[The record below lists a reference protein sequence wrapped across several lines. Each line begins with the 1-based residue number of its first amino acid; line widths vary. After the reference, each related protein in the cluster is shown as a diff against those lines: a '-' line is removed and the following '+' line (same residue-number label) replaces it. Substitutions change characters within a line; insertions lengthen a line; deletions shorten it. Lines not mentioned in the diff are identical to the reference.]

1 MKENK
6 LSVAFVGQLYENEAG
21 TTKYVYPHQEDTSWA
36 GTFGSDPRSALTA
49 LGNVTKCYSIKVLSG
64 CILYAYRT
72 LVDRRGGS
80 NTAMVIL
87 KADGPTIDGEKLAE
101 RLISLLEY
109 AIKQDSKDQIKED
122 VIKEKL
128 SGLEDLFDLER
139 KPQSTLEEIHIRKGA
154 YRIYS
159 TDEELHNILQSPYQS
174 AYKSFDC
181 IHIVAKDENPQS
193 SMQLINSP
201 LEGSYVL
208 RLPEGVEEK
217 DGKSCVGEKE
227 SFELIYNKEGYLSY
241 RSGSLYATISS
252 NFFSKN
258 GDIISVKSA
267 EDCNR
272 IVFKRKVTIKVKDNL
287 GNPVLKW
294 QLITKEKSFKVD
306 KDIWEGESPDS
317 TYHILIKAD
326 GFMDKKTEWNTSVE
340 AEKIITLE
348 AKGTSKKVFLKP
360 AWTKKSKVHFMK
372 EEPANISFSE
382 NTSLYGKYKK
392 LLDSDKKDTPT
403 LYVSSKSPKKIVVFM
418 SVLSLLVGIC
428 IGGFVGRLLWH
439 GSNTETKEP
448 IVPQKTDSVPSDIKK
463 QTNVAS
469 DPQTSLSEVA
479 TIDLEKQDIDY
490 LNKNDVWIF
499 DSLKSEKYQYFFD
512 NIVANRVSF
521 SNVNWNDY
529 SEITNSKWNNI
540 RIHIQ
545 NAIAFKD
552 WSGFNNLKFS
562 ELRESIRVNQK
573 LDLKQAVN
581 PKTLNSQPKLT
592 QNNESNTGRSHTSKN
607 KNK

>member
-101 RLISLLEY
+101 RLINLLEY

-159 TDEELHNILQSPYQS
+159 TNKELHNILQSPYQS

-193 SMQLINSP
+193 SIQLIDSP
-201 LEGSYVL
+201 LESSYVL

-241 RSGSLYATISS
+241 PTGSLYANKPS

-267 EDCNR
+267 EDCKV
-272 IVFKRKVTIKVKDNL
+272 VFLREVKVKVKDSL
-287 GNPVLKW
+287 GNPVFKW
-294 QLITKEKSFKVD
+294 QLIRDGGKPEKYNSDTAQGELPD
-306 KDIWEGESPDS
+306 KKINCQ
-317 TYHILIKAD
+317 IKAT
-326 GFMDKKTEWNTSVE
+326 GYYDKKFEWDTSVE
-340 AEKIITLE
+340 AEKIVTLE
-348 AKGTSKKVFLKP
+348 AKGTSKKVFLIP
-360 AWTKKSKVHFMK
+360 AWPKKSKVHFRN

-382 NTSLYGKYKK
+382 NSILYGQYKK
-392 LLDSDKKDTPT
+392 LLDPDKRDNPT

-428 IGGFVGRLLWH
+428 IGVFMGRLFCPN
-439 GSNTETKEP
+439 SNTETPEP
-448 IVPQKTDSVPSDIKK
+448 NIPEKTNSGSCNI
-463 QTNVAS
+463 
-469 DPQTSLSEVA
+469 
-479 TIDLEKQDIDY
+479 EKQVNEASNAQINSYDVVAFDPEQHDIEY
-490 LNKNDVWIF
+490 LNNNYRWVS
-499 DSLKSEKYQYFFD
+499 DSLQSKKYRYFFD
-512 NIVANRVSF
+512 TIVANKVQF
-521 SNVNWNDY
+521 KDVAWDEYNK
-529 SEITNSKWNNI
+529 ITNRKWRNI
-540 RIHIQ
+540 YNIMKH
-545 NAIAFKD
+545 ATTTHKYD
-552 WSGFNNLKFS
+552 
-562 ELRESIRVNQK
+562 ELQSLNYYDLRKQIGNTHE
-573 LDLKQAVN
+573 LDLLLAVEKKQS
-581 PKTLNSQPKLT
+581 KTVSQTSVDTDKQLT
-592 QNNESNTGRSHTSKN
+592 KRSQSSK
-607 KNK
+607 

>member
-21 TTKYVYPHQEDTSWA
+21 TTKYVYPHQEDVSWA
-36 GTFGSDPRSALTA
+36 GSFGSDPRSALTA

-87 KADGPTIDGEKLAE
+87 KADGPTIDGEKMAE
-101 RLISLLEY
+101 RLINLLEY

-159 TDEELHNILQSPYQS
+159 TNEELHNILQSPYQS

-181 IHIVAKDENPQS
+181 IHIVAKDENSQS

-201 LEGSYVL
+201 LERSYVL

-227 SFELIYNKEGYLSY
+227 SFELIYNKEGYIEHK
-241 RSGSLYATISS
+241 SGTLYATNSS
-252 NFFSKN
+252 PYFSIN
-258 GDIISVKSA
+258 GDRIEVKSA
-267 EDCNR
+267 EDCKR
-272 IVFKRKVTIKVKDNL
+272 VVFKRKVTIKVKDNL

-294 QLITKEKSFKVD
+294 QLIVNENIKECSRDTVNGELPDD
-306 KDIWEGESPDS
+306 KYRIK
-317 TYHILIKAD
+317 IKAD
-326 GFMDKKTEWNTSVE
+326 GFSDIRFVWDTSVE

-428 IGGFVGRLLWH
+428 VGGFVGRLLWH

-448 IVPQKTDSVPSDIKK
+448 IVPEKTDSVPSDIKK

-469 DPQTSLSEVA
+469 DSQTSLSEVA
-479 TIDLEKQDIDY
+479 TIDLEKHDIDY

-499 DSLKSEKYQYFFD
+499 DSLKSKKYQYFFD
-512 NIVANRVSF
+512 TIVANRVTF
-521 SNVNWNDY
+521 KNVNWNDY
-529 SEITNSKWNNI
+529 SDITNSKWKII
-540 RIHIQ
+540 RNHIQ
-545 NAIAFKD
+545 NAIASTD
-552 WSGFNNLKFS
+552 WSGYNNLNFS
-562 ELRESIRVNQK
+562 ELKESIRIDHK

-581 PKTLNSQPKLT
+581 PKTQNSQQKST
-592 QNNESNTGRSHTSKN
+592 QNTQSNTKRSNSSKN
-607 KNK
+607 P